1 MDAAPTMTTAS
12 IKTAYTDAKAVVDAQ
27 TALISAKQGLA
38 TAASAL
44 TLNTAA
50 AYLLQ
55 TSSNAAYVVYNNASP
70 ATADVGKNK
79 KWLADRAVTRTELVK
94 TQHAAE

>member
-1 MDAAPTMTTAS
+1 MTTAA
-12 IKTAYTDAKAVVDAQ
+12 IKTAYTDAKAAVDAQ
-27 TALISAKQGLA
+27 TALIGVKQGLA

-44 TLNTAA
+44 TANTAA

-55 TSSNAAYVVYNNASP
+55 TSTAAAYAVYNNAAP
-70 ATADVGKNK
+70 ASGDVGKNK

>member
-1 MDAAPTMTTAS
+1 MTTAS

-44 TLNTAA
+44 TL
-50 AYLLQ
+50 
-55 TSSNAAYVVYNNASP
+55 
-70 ATADVGKNK
+70 
-79 KWLADRAVTRTELVK
+79 
-94 TQHAAE
+94 

>member
-1 MDAAPTMTTAS
+1 LDATPTMTTSS
-12 IKTAYTDAKAVVDAQ
+12 IKAAYVAAKAAVDAQ
-27 TALISAKQGLA
+27 TAAIGTKQGVA

-44 TLNTAA
+44 AANTAA

-55 TSSNAAYVVYNNASP
+55 TSSNAAYVVYNNAAP

-79 KWLADRAVTRTELVK
+79 KWLADQAVTRTTLVK
-94 TQHAAE
+94 TQHTAE